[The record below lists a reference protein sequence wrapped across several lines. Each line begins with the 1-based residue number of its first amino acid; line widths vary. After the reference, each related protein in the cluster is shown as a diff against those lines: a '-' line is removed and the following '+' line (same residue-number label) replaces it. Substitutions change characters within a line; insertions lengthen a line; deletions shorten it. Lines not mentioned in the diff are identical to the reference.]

1 MQAGEGVEECF
12 CLNTTPLSINPIRH
26 NNKCFFQ
33 KKAKIK
39 IFFVFLQPETVK
51 WGRKSPL
58 LLHYPQQQK
67 EPNTTVMIDK
77 LHVLNVIDTALAGSN
92 KFLVDL
98 KISTDNR
105 INVAIDG
112 DNGITIDDCIELSR
126 AIEGSLDRDEEDFE
140 LNVASAGLDSP
151 LKLKRQYRK
160 NIGRELS
167 VTTFDGE
174 NVTGRLTEA
183 DETHIV
189 VQPAGKKKAPAEPV
203 SFEYSDIKTA
213 KIVINF

>member
-1 MQAGEGVEECF
+1 
-12 CLNTTPLSINPIRH
+12 
-26 NNKCFFQ
+26 
-33 KKAKIK
+33 
-39 IFFVFLQPETVK
+39 
-51 WGRKSPL
+51 
-58 LLHYPQQQK
+58 
-67 EPNTTVMIDK
+67 MIDK
-77 LHVLNVIDTALAGSN
+77 MHVLNVIDEALAGSD

-112 DNGITIDDCIELSR
+112 DNGITIDDCVELSR
-126 AIEGSLDRDEEDFE
+126 TIENSLDRDEEDFE

-160 NIGRELS
+160 NIGQELA

-174 NVTGRLTEA
+174 SVTGRLTDA
-183 DETHIV
+183 DDERIV
-189 VQPAGKKKAPAEPV
+189 LKPAGKKKAPAEPV
-203 SFEYSDIKTA
+203 TLVYGDIKTA

>member
-1 MQAGEGVEECF
+1 
-12 CLNTTPLSINPIRH
+12 
-26 NNKCFFQ
+26 
-33 KKAKIK
+33 
-39 IFFVFLQPETVK
+39 
-51 WGRKSPL
+51 
-58 LLHYPQQQK
+58 
-67 EPNTTVMIDK
+67 MIDK
-77 LHVLNVIDTALAGSN
+77 MHVLSVIDEALAGSD

-112 DNGITIDDCIELSR
+112 DNGITIDDCIALSR
-126 AIEGSLDRDEEDFE
+126 TIENSLDRDKEDFE

-160 NIGRELS
+160 NVGQELA

-174 NVTGRLTEA
+174 SVTGRLVEA
-183 DETHIV
+183 DEEHITLK
-189 VQPAGKKKAPAEPV
+189 PAGKKKAPAEPV
-203 SFEYSDIKTA
+203 TFDYKDIKTA